1 MALCKKNIIIIQYE
15 LIPFFPP
22 ILEKILSFFKIKYI
36 LDIDDA
42 IFLRYEN
49 KKNLLINF
57 FLSLKFETLFN
68 NASCVI
74 AGNKYL
80 AHKAKSMGQKNTQ
93 IIPTCVSLPDKKL
106 KKKKKNFT
114 VVWIGSPSTTKYID
128 ILENIIRI
136 LTEKYNVF
144 FRIIGSK
151 NSKIQK
157 NKNIEFLKW
166 NLKNQDKL
174 IQECHIGIMP
184 LEHNEWEKGKCGYK
198 ILQYMKNAL
207 PVIVSRV
214 GANKDIVS
222 HNKNGFFV
230 NSPNDWIKYIIK
242 LKKNHKLSKKIGI
255 NGKKLIL
262 KKYNHQVYKDKFLK
276 IVDRLNKN

>member
-1 MALCKKNIIIIQYE
+1 MKSVSIFTKYDYLSASVRERIYPYVEFLKQNGYNVQYYPLIEDKYFNKHIIEKKIKLLFIIKIFFNRIYNLALCKKNIIIIQYE

-106 KKKKKNFT
+106 KKKKK
-114 VVWIGSPSTTKYID
+114 
-128 ILENIIRI
+128 ILLLFGLVLLLLQSI
-136 LTEKYNVF
+136 L
-144 FRIIGSK
+144 I
-151 NSKIQK
+151 
-157 NKNIEFLKW
+157 
-166 NLKNQDKL
+166 
-174 IQECHIGIMP
+174 
-184 LEHNEWEKGKCGYK
+184 
-198 ILQYMKNAL
+198 
-207 PVIVSRV
+207 
-214 GANKDIVS
+214 
-222 HNKNGFFV
+222 
-230 NSPNDWIKYIIK
+230 
-242 LKKNHKLSKKIGI
+242 
-255 NGKKLIL
+255 
-262 KKYNHQVYKDKFLK
+262 FLK
-276 IVDRLNKN
+276 ILFEYLQRSIMFFLELLVQKILKSKKTKILNF